1 MGHYLVILCQLVFTI
16 LVEGSVMIV
25 WQNSKEA
32 LGYSVLVNLM
42 TNPPLNLLLLYLA
55 GQGADLY
62 ATVGIRLGLEVLVIL
77 AEALAYRG
85 MMKTDIK
92 NAIRISFK
100 KLHSIYQLLS
110 QSIINSLSR
119 RNLPVIPA
127 II

>member
-1 MGHYLVILCQLVFTI
+1 MGPYLVILCQLVFTI

-32 LGYSVLVNLM
+32 LGYSVLANLM

-55 GQGADLY
+55 GQGVGLY
-62 ATVGIRLGLEVLVIL
+62 ATAGIRLGLEVLVIA

-92 NAIRISFK
+92 SAIRIS
-100 KLHSIYQLLS
+100 LVL
-110 QSIINSLSR
+110 
-119 RNLPVIPA
+119 NLVSFGIGEIFGVLGYWRVLQVIA
-127 II
+127 WL

>member
-1 MGHYLVILCQLVFTI
+1 MGPYLVVLCQLVFTI

-32 LGYSVLVNLM
+32 LGYSVLANMM

-55 GQGADLY
+55 GQGVGLY
-62 ATVGIRLGLEVLVIL
+62 ASVGIRLGLEVLVIA

-92 NAIRISFK
+92 NAIRIS
-100 KLHSIYQLLS
+100 LVL
-110 QSIINSLSR
+110 
-119 RNLPVIPA
+119 NLVSFGIGEIFGVLGYWRVLQVIA
-127 II
+127 WL

>member
-1 MGHYLVILCQLVFTI
+1 MGPYLVILCQLVFTI

-32 LGYSVLVNLM
+32 LGYSVLANLM

-92 NAIRISFK
+92 NAIRIS
-100 KLHSIYQLLS
+100 LVL
-110 QSIINSLSR
+110 
-119 RNLPVIPA
+119 NLVSFGIGEIFGVLGYWRVLQVIA
-127 II
+127 WL

>member
-1 MGHYLVILCQLVFTI
+1 MGPYLVILCQLVFTI

-32 LGYSVLVNLM
+32 LGYSVLANLM
-42 TNPPLNLLLLYLA
+42 TNPPLNLLLLYLSGHGA
-55 GQGADLY
+55 GLY

-92 NAIRISFK
+92 NAIRIS
-100 KLHSIYQLLS
+100 LVL
-110 QSIINSLSR
+110 
-119 RNLPVIPA
+119 NLVSFGIGEIFGVLGYWRVLQVIA
-127 II
+127 WL

>member
-1 MGHYLVILCQLVFTI
+1 MGPYLVILCQLVFTI

-55 GQGADLY
+55 GQGVGLY

-92 NAIRISFK
+92 NAIRIS
-100 KLHSIYQLLS
+100 LVL
-110 QSIINSLSR
+110 
-119 RNLPVIPA
+119 NLVSFGIGEIFGVLGYWRVLQVIA
-127 II
+127 WL

>member
-1 MGHYLVILCQLVFTI
+1 MGPYLVILCQLVFTI

-32 LGYSVLVNLM
+32 LGYSVLANLM

-55 GQGADLY
+55 GQGVGLY
-62 ATVGIRLGLEVLVIL
+62 ATVGIRLGLEVLVIA

-92 NAIRISFK
+92 NAIRIS
-100 KLHSIYQLLS
+100 LVL
-110 QSIINSLSR
+110 
-119 RNLPVIPA
+119 NLVSFGIGEIFGVLGYWRVLQVIA
-127 II
+127 WL

>member
-1 MGHYLVILCQLVFTI
+1 MGPYLVILCQLVFTI

-32 LGYSVLVNLM
+32 LGYSVLANLM

-55 GQGADLY
+55 GQGAGLY

-85 MMKTDIK
+85 MMKIDIK
-92 NAIRISFK
+92 NAIRISLVLNLVSF
-100 KLHSIYQLLS
+100 SIGEIFGVLGYWRVLQ
-110 QSIINSLSR
+110 
-119 RNLPVIPA
+119 VIA
-127 II
+127 WL